1 MHRSGSKNRD
11 GQTVRQG
18 NAENVMPGSLD
29 RADSNEN
36 KGERSNK
43 FRNPGTKLVHG
54 LIQSNWINSDKWRVT
69 GDKNQKRELNL
80 VSRHLSLVT
89 TLSPRCLWGTV
100 RAVA

>member
-1 MHRSGSKNRD
+1 MHRSGSENRD

-18 NAENVMPGSLD
+18 NAKNVMPGSFNGP
-29 RADSNEN
+29 DSDKDES
-36 KGERSNK
+36 KCSNK
-43 FRNPGTKLVHG
+43 FRNPGTKLVHQ

-80 VSRHLSLVT
+80 VSRHPSLVT
-89 TLSPRCLWGTV
+89 TLSPRCLWDTV